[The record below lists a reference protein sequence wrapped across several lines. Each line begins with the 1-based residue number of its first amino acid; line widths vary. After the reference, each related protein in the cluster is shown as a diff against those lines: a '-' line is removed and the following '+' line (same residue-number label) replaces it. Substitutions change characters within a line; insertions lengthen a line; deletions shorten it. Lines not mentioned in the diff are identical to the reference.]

1 MKILVPTDFS
11 EYSEN
16 AKNIAFDIAKRTN
29 GEVTFLHSVNV
40 PSVFYEMEAY
50 VPANIPKSADERKKK
65 YPELAAV
72 VGRAEANL
80 NNWVNEGLLQN
91 ITTHGVLAYNLASDD
106 IIEHVAKF
114 NSDMIVMGSHG
125 ANAIEE
131 ITIGSTT
138 QKVMKVVKCPVLA
151 VKKTCPSLNFKNIVF
166 ASDFEEEIVKEK
178 FEKLYHFAR
187 LYKAKI
193 HLLFVNTPANFED
206 SRYSK
211 IKMDDIILKHFND
224 NNITANIYN
233 DYSVEEGILS
243 FAKDTEADLISLY
256 THGYTGLRKLLSDNI
271 SERVVNYSEL
281 PVLVFNK
288 NA

>member
-11 EYSEN
+11 EYSKN
-16 AKNIAFDIAKRTN
+16 AKKIAFDIAKRTN

-40 PSVFYEMEAY
+40 PSVFYDMEAY

-65 YPELAAV
+65 FPELAAV
-72 VGRAEANL
+72 VGHAEAKL
-80 NNWVNEGLLQN
+80 NDWVNEGLLQD
-91 ITTHGVLAYNLASDD
+91 ITTHGILAYNLASDD
-106 IIEHVAKF
+106 IIDHVAKF
-114 NSDMIVMGSHG
+114 NRDMIVMGSHG

-151 VKKTCPSLNFKNIVF
+151 VKKTCPSMEFKNIVF

-178 FEKLYHFAR
+178 FEKLYNFAK
-187 LYKAKI
+187 LYNANI

-206 SRYSK
+206 SRYSR
-211 IKMDDIILKHFND
+211 IKMEDIILKHFED
-224 NNITANIYN
+224 DKISVNIYN
-233 DYSVEEGILS
+233 DYSVEEGIFA
-243 FAKDTEADLISLY
+243 FAKDIEADLISIF

-271 SERVVNYSEL
+271 SERVVNHSEL
-281 PVLVFNK
+281 PVLVYNK
-288 NA
+288 NS